1 MKTYNKIDKNAANKS
16 NQKQSVLIETVT
28 EDNKTVTKVYMANC
42 KKRSNVF
49 YDIYQ
54 EQGMKP
60 SKKKDA
66 VQKSYRILKL
76 FKLMEALKEV
86 DLKKEKYEWY
96 QVEGYSEAVPEAP
109 AAEEAAEEVAEEPA
123 AEEATEE

>member
-16 NQKQSVLIETVT
+16 NQKQSVLIETVV
-28 EDNKTVTKVYMANC
+28 EAESQKTVTKVYMANC
-42 KKRSNVF
+42 KKRSNV
-49 YDIYQ
+49 YNDIYV

-76 FKLMEALKEV
+76 FKLMEALKGV

-96 QVEGYSEAVPEAP
+96 QIEGYSEEVPAK
-109 AAEEAAEEVAEEPA
+109 AEEPA
-123 AEEATEE
+123 TEEATEVVEE

>member
-1 MKTYNKIDKNAANKS
+1 MKTYNKIDKNVANKS

-28 EDNKTVTKVYMANC
+28 ENEKTVTKVYMANC
-42 KKRSNVF
+42 KKRSNV
-49 YDIYQ
+49 YNDIYV

-66 VQKSYRILKL
+66 IQKSYRILKL
-76 FKLMEALKEV
+76 HKLMEALKGV

-96 QVEGYSEAVPEAP
+96 QVEGYSEEVPAKT
-109 AAEEAAEEVAEEPA
+109 EEPA
-123 AEEATEE
+123 TEVVEEVEAEAVEEA

>member
-1 MKTYNKIDKNAANKS
+1 MKTYNKIDKNVANKS

-28 EDNKTVTKVYMANC
+28 ENEKTVTKVYMANC
-42 KKRSNVF
+42 KKRSNV
-49 YDIYQ
+49 YNDIYV

-66 VQKSYRILKL
+66 IQKSYRILKL
-76 FKLMEALKEV
+76 HKLMEALKEV

-96 QVEGYSEAVPEAP
+96 QVEGYSEAAPEAP
-109 AAEEAAEEVAEEPA
+109 AAEEPAAEAAEEEA
-123 AEEATEE
+123 AA

>member
-16 NQKQSVLIETVT
+16 NQKQSVLIETVV
-28 EDNKTVTKVYMANC
+28 ENEKTVTKVYMANC
-42 KKRSNVF
+42 KKRSNV
-49 YDIYQ
+49 YNDIYV

-60 SKKKDA
+60 SRKKDA

-76 FKLMEALKEV
+76 HKLMEALKNV

-96 QVEGYSEAVPEAP
+96 QIEGYSEEVPAK
-109 AAEEAAEEVAEEPA
+109 
-123 AEEATEE
+123 EEATEAVEEVVPEAVEK